1 MLSSLVSHS
10 IRLLGVVLVLACLT
24 IAYGIY
30 TAQHAR
36 YDVYPEFAPPQVV
49 VQTEAPGFSPE
60 DTERLV
66 TRPVEYALNGMPNL
80 VSIRSQSIQ
89 GLSVITVLFEDQT

>member
-1 MLSSLVSHS
+1 MLSRLVGLS
-10 IRLLGVVLVLACLT
+10 IRFRGIVVVLACLT
-24 IAYGIY
+24 IGYGVY

-60 DTERLV
+60 DVERLV
-66 TRPVEYALNGMPNL
+66 TRPVEYALN
-80 VSIRSQSIQ
+80 
-89 GLSVITVLFEDQT
+89 